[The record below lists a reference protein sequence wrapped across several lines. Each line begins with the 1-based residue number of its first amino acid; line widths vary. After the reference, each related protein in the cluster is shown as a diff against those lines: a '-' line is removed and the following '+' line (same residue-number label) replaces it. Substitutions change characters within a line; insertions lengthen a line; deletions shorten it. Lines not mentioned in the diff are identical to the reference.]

1 MSLEGNILPSHSSN
15 HGFSA
20 PCWSSRDR
28 LMNMSLEMLR
38 FQAGLAAE
46 EVYVYNSGEAALQL
60 LPFTQPHVVGAPK
73 VLC

>member
-1 MSLEGNILPSHSSN
+1 
-15 HGFSA
+15 
-20 PCWSSRDR
+20 
-28 LMNMSLEMLR
+28 MNMSLEMLR